1 MLVIYVGIVGIPMCP
16 IFPCNILVTRDL
28 GRMLVIFTSC
38 LACQVRGKPWEL
50 VNMFIEFV
58 SLGDPS
64 GRLFYDGARMHGY
77 LLCTVLDCGSVC

>member
-1 MLVIYVGIVGIPMCP
+1 MLSLPSPGLTMG
-16 IFPCNILVTRDL
+16 
-28 GRMLVIFTSC
+28 
-38 LACQVRGKPWEL
+38 L

-64 GRLFYDGARMHGY
+64 RRLFYDGVGMHGY